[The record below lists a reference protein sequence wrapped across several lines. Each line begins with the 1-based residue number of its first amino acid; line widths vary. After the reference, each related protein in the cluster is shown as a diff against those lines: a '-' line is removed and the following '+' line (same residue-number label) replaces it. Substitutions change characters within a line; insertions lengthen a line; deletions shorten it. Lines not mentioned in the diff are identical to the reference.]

1 MAPYGGAEE
10 PLSVICGDAPNPRH
24 PRTYVNLVADVVPRD
39 GPIGLNAL
47 WADEECVR
55 RPVSSPA
62 AYQGPW
68 DRPTPPILVIGNTM
82 DPSTPYSGSVT
93 MARQLANARLLT
105 VQGYGHPE
113 FLNPSAC
120 AANYIVSY
128 LLDGHL
134 PPNGIVC
141 QQDSIPA
148 FPEVSGP
155 DTAARDSRAST
166 QRKSPP
172 SPSPSGCRLLVGAK
186 QVDVN
191 QRRATGLGTCTAP
204 AASESAATASGFIR
218 RGQGCGGWVARE
230 NPGRVI
236 AASTASWLGS
246 VTASRRRRC
255 GTCCAEPIST
265 GTATNRPAVAA
276 IPRVRCAS
284 EWPR

>member
-1 MAPYGGAEE
+1 LAGGRLPDGAVVHPRHGSEQADGAPTVAPYGGAEE

-47 WADEECVR
+47 WADEECVCW
-55 RPVSSPA
+55 PVSSPA

-105 VQGYGHPE
+105 VQGYGHTE

-141 QQDSIPA
+141 QQDSIP

-155 DTAARDSRAST
+155 
-166 QRKSPP
+166 
-172 SPSPSGCRLLVGAK
+172 
-186 QVDVN
+186 
-191 QRRATGLGTCTAP
+191 
-204 AASESAATASGFIR
+204 
-218 RGQGCGGWVARE
+218 
-230 NPGRVI
+230 
-236 AASTASWLGS
+236 
-246 VTASRRRRC
+246 
-255 GTCCAEPIST
+255 
-265 GTATNRPAVAA
+265 
-276 IPRVRCAS
+276 
-284 EWPR
+284 